1 MAGRQLTELR
11 GAPVF
16 DSIGAGDEVE
26 SEQESRNSLELSA
39 LQEKESVMC
48 VACSGYEMDDKTA

>member
-1 MAGRQLTELR
+1 MVGRQLTELR

-16 DSIGAGDEVE
+16 DSIGAGDEVG

-39 LQEKESVMC
+39 PQEKESVMC
-48 VACSGYEMDDKTA
+48 VA